1 MWVLRCLGAGEL
13 VCVGASFPGGLLGA
27 GASDPGPGVLVC
39 LILSDIRSM

>member
-13 VCVGASFPGGLLGA
+13 VFVGASFPGGLLGA
-27 GASDPGPGVLVC
+27 GASVPGVLVC